1 MPPSPSSPSSADPKT
16 PRRGQVGAGHVLRL
30 ADLSARKPTRFAL
43 EPDAATLN
51 SLGASLDLL
60 ELRKL
65 RFAGALHPSGGKDWR
80 LEATLGATVVQS
92 CSVTLTPVTTRLE
105 ETVTRRYL
113 ADWVEPDAS
122 EVEMPE
128 EDDVG
133 PIPATLDLE
142 ALLAEELALA
152 LPLYPRADG
161 VALGAAVFTE
171 PGKAAMTDEDARPF
185 AALGQLRTVPK
196 PDGS

>member
-1 MPPSPSSPSSADPKT
+1 MPPSPSSSSPSAPKASGSG
-16 PRRGQVGAGHVLRL
+16 RGGAGPVLRL
-30 ADLSARKPTRFAL
+30 SDLPARKATRFAL
-43 EPDAATLN
+43 EPDGPTLN
-51 SLGASLDLL
+51 RLGASLALL
-60 ELRKL
+60 DLRKL
-65 RFAGALHPSGGKDWR
+65 RFAGALHPTGGKDWR
-80 LEATLGATVVQS
+80 LEATLGATVVQP
-92 CSVTLTPVTTRLE
+92 CSVTLTPVTTRIE

-113 ADWVEPDAS
+113 ADWSEPDAS
-122 EVEMPE
+122 EIEMPE
-128 EDDVG
+128 EDDTG

-142 ALLAEELALA
+142 ALMAEELALA

-185 AALGQLRTVPK
+185 AALGQLRPVPK